1 MATLQL
7 YNHTAQRFMS
17 GANATTDTYKVM
29 LLNATATFNAAHTT
43 LSEVSNANAYEVF
56 GNGWTQLGEALT
68 SVVVSL
74 ITANDAMFD
83 AADISKAISGGN
95 LGPYKALVVYNDT
108 DTNDPPVV
116 YLQLTTET
124 TTVDGTSV
132 VIQWPSTGLVTGT
145 VA

>member
-7 YNHTAQRFMS
+7 YDHTAQRFMS
-17 GANATTDTYKVM
+17 GANAAEDTYKVM

-43 LSEVSNANAYEVF
+43 LTSVSNANAYEVY
-56 GNGWTQLGEALT
+56 GNGWTQLGETLA
-68 SVVVSL
+68 SVAISL
-74 ITANDAMFD
+74 ITTNDAMFD

-95 LGPYKALVVYNDT
+95 LGPYKALVIYNDT
-108 DTNDPPVV
+108 DANDPPVA

-132 VIQWPSTGLVTGT
+132 VVQWPSDGIVKAT